1 MLEDNIKVLRVIG
14 KVYRLI
20 VFKMLG
26 VNMPSLWNFNE
37 RPVIDFGVRIA
48 KPKNIFWGGKIHL
61 YPYCYLKSCPGTIH
75 IGDKS
80 SVGEFS
86 YINSMESVWIGNNV
100 LIAPSCH
107 ITDAN
112 HDISGVSPIS
122 ENKRISK
129 PVIIKSNSW
138 IGANVKILS
147 GVTVG
152 KGAVVGAG
160 SVINKDLPDYSIAV
174 GIPGRVIG
182 YRKNKDINRSFCEM
196 VKTSK

>member
-1 MLEDNIKVLRVIG
+1 MLEDNVKILRVIG
-14 KVYRLI
+14 KAYRLI

-26 VNMPSLWNFNE
+26 VNMPSFLNINE
-37 RPVIDFGVRIA
+37 RPIIDFGVRIA
-48 KPKNIFWGGKIHL
+48 KPKNIFLGGKIHL

-86 YINSMESVWIGNNV
+86 YINSMESVQIGNNV

-112 HDISGVSPIS
+112 HDISGSSSIG

-129 PVIIKSNSW
+129 PVIIKDDTW
-138 IGANVKILS
+138 IAANVKILS
-147 GVTVG
+147 GVTIG
-152 KGAVVGAG
+152 KGVVVGAG
-160 SVINKDLPDYSIAV
+160 SVINKDLPDYCIAV
-174 GIPGRVIG
+174 GVPGRVTG
-182 YRKNKDINRSFCEM
+182 FRKNNEQRSM
-196 VKTSK
+196 